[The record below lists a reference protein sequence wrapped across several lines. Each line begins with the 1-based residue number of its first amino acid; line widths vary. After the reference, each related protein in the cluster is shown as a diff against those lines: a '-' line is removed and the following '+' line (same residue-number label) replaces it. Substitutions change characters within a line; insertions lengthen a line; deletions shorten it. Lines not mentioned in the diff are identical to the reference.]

1 MLATLAGCLALLL
14 GLATM
19 LLPLLAPELSRPR
32 DSGWGALVLLLGL
45 VLVTSADRLSG
56 APMLA
61 VVCGGLL
68 TGRLGQEVA
77 LGRWRQLSDEERQ
90 RLASAERWS
99 SSLQQL
105 TASLARLIAMGA
117 SLLGGLKAWLAAR
130 RNPARSS
137 GKRWVRPEA
146 DPPAPGAAEASTA
159 DAAIEL
165 PAASVEIEAATAEDE
180 EEAEAAEVVEA
191 FTEVAEA
198 EAAETEEAET
208 EEREET
214 EQIADPEESHEPSGF
229 PGREEI
235 AEVEATAENQEPQAL
250 EAAAE
255 LVEAAAEAEA
265 AAEPEPDP
273 LEADPLETVE
283 AEAVEPAAADA
294 PTRPALGRSSA
305 DLEALAALEEVAV
318 EIDDGDLP
326 DPNTREVRDFSDI
339 DALLQAA
346 ADPAQSD
353 SAGQTPAAGG
363 AG

>member
-1 MLATLAGCLALLL
+1 MVRHTGSAMLATLAGCLALLL

-90 RLASAERWS
+90 RLGSAERWS

-105 TASLARLIAMGA
+105 RASLVRLIAMGA
-117 SLLGGLKAWLAAR
+117 SLLGGLQAWLAAR
-130 RNPARSS
+130 RSPARSS

-146 DPPAPGAAEASTA
+146 DVASGA
-159 DAAIEL
+159 
-165 PAASVEIEAATAEDE
+165 
-180 EEAEAAEVVEA
+180 
-191 FTEVAEA
+191 
-198 EAAETEEAET
+198 
-208 EEREET
+208 
-214 EQIADPEESHEPSGF
+214 
-229 PGREEI
+229 
-235 AEVEATAENQEPQAL
+235 
-250 EAAAE
+250 
-255 LVEAAAEAEA
+255 AAAEAVAAIEA
-265 AAEPEPDP
+265 VPEIEAVAEVAAENPEPEALESPAEPEDHEPEDAEP
-273 LEADPLETVE
+273 EGGKPESGEPEALEPEPFETVE

-294 PTRPALGRSSA
+294 PAWPALGRRSA

-318 EIDDGDLP
+318 EIDDLP
-326 DPNTREVRDFSDI
+326 AAQPDANTRQVRDFNEI

-346 ADPAQSD
+346 TGPQQTEGASGGTPPAGR
-353 SAGQTPAAGG
+353 AG
-363 AG
+363 

>member
-90 RLASAERWS
+90 RLGSAERWS

-105 TASLARLIAMGA
+105 RASLVRLIAMGA
-117 SLLGGLKAWLAAR
+117 SLLGGLQAWLAAR
-130 RNPARSS
+130 RSPARSS

-146 DPPAPGAAEASTA
+146 DVASGA
-159 DAAIEL
+159 
-165 PAASVEIEAATAEDE
+165 
-180 EEAEAAEVVEA
+180 
-191 FTEVAEA
+191 
-198 EAAETEEAET
+198 
-208 EEREET
+208 
-214 EQIADPEESHEPSGF
+214 
-229 PGREEI
+229 
-235 AEVEATAENQEPQAL
+235 
-250 EAAAE
+250 
-255 LVEAAAEAEA
+255 AAAEAVAAIEA
-265 AAEPEPDP
+265 VPEIEAVAEVAAENPEPEALESPAEPEDHEPEDAEP
-273 LEADPLETVE
+273 EGGKPESGEPEALEPEPFETVE

-294 PTRPALGRSSA
+294 PAWPALGRRSA

-318 EIDDGDLP
+318 EIDDLP
-326 DPNTREVRDFSDI
+326 AAQPDANTRQVRDFNEI

-346 ADPAQSD
+346 TGPQQTEGASGGTPPAGR
-353 SAGQTPAAGG
+353 AG
-363 AG
+363 

>member
-90 RLASAERWS
+90 RLGSAERWS

-105 TASLARLIAMGA
+105 RASLVRLIAMGA
-117 SLLGGLKAWLAAR
+117 SLLGGLQAWLAAR
-130 RNPARSS
+130 RSPARSS

-146 DPPAPGAAEASTA
+146 DVASGAAAAEAV
-159 DAAIEL
+159 AAIEAV
-165 PAASVEIEAATAEDE
+165 AAV
-180 EEAEAAEVVEA
+180 AEVTELAEVTEV
-191 FTEVAEA
+191 TEVAEVA
-198 EAAETEEAET
+198 EVAEIESAAEN
-208 EEREET
+208 
-214 EQIADPEESHEPSGF
+214 PEPE
-229 PGREEI
+229 
-235 AEVEATAENQEPQAL
+235 AL
-250 EAAAE
+250 ESP
-255 LVEAAAEAEA
+255 
-265 AAEPEPDP
+265 AEPEDHEPEDAEP
-273 LEADPLETVE
+273 EGGKPESGEPEALEPEPLETVE

-294 PTRPALGRSSA
+294 PAWPALGRRSA

-318 EIDDGDLP
+318 EIDDLP
-326 DPNTREVRDFSDI
+326 AAQPDANTRQVRDFNEI

-346 ADPAQSD
+346 TGPQQTEGESGGTPPAGR
-353 SAGQTPAAGG
+353 AG
-363 AG
+363 

>member
-90 RLASAERWS
+90 RLGSAERWS

-105 TASLARLIAMGA
+105 RASLVRLIAMGA
-117 SLLGGLKAWLAAR
+117 SLLGGLQAWLAAR
-130 RNPARSS
+130 RSPARSS

-146 DPPAPGAAEASTA
+146 DVASGA
-159 DAAIEL
+159 
-165 PAASVEIEAATAEDE
+165 
-180 EEAEAAEVVEA
+180 
-191 FTEVAEA
+191 
-198 EAAETEEAET
+198 
-208 EEREET
+208 
-214 EQIADPEESHEPSGF
+214 
-229 PGREEI
+229 
-235 AEVEATAENQEPQAL
+235 
-250 EAAAE
+250 
-255 LVEAAAEAEA
+255 AAAEAVAAIEA
-265 AAEPEPDP
+265 VPEIEAVAEVAAENPEPEGGQAEERQPEDGEPEDEEPENGKPEP
-273 LEADPLETVE
+273 LEPEPLETVE

-294 PTRPALGRSSA
+294 PAWPALGRRSA

-318 EIDDGDLP
+318 EIDDLP
-326 DPNTREVRDFSDI
+326 AAQPDANTRQVRDFNEI

-346 ADPAQSD
+346 TGPQQTEGASGGTPPAGR
-353 SAGQTPAAGG
+353 AG
-363 AG
+363 